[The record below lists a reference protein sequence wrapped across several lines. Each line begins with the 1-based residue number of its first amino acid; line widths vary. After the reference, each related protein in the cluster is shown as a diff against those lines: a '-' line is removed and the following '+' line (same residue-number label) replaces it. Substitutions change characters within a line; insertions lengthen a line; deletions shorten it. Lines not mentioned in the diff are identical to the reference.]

1 MSFKTF
7 KNHYEKIK
15 IKENNNIVP
24 NQVLISICIATY
36 NHNNYITKCL
46 EGILIQ
52 QTNFNFEILLGEDAS
67 TDGTREICIE
77 YAKKYPDKIR
87 LFLHHQENNI
97 SVNGSPTGRFNFLY
111 NLYSAKGKYIA
122 LCEGDDYWTDPYKLQ
137 KQVDFL
143 EANDDVNICFT
154 RALLLKN
161 GKEELQEIP
170 SSFEKKD
177 FNYIE
182 LIRHHNFISTA
193 SVMFKKPEPL
203 NFPEW
208 FYKVPFGDLGL
219 YKLVSNNKKIH
230 CINEVMTVYRI
241 HDSGVWSGIN
251 AKKSAENYLT
261 FYLVIFSA
269 LTNEEKKEAKKK
281 IRSLLRKLASLS
293 FPHNKYIAKL
303 YFINLLIKHFNY
315 I

>member
-1 MSFKTF
+1 ML
-7 KNHYEKIK
+7 
-15 IKENNNIVP
+15 
-24 NQVLISICIATY
+24 NQPISYYSNAVNFPLVSICVQTY
-36 NHNNYITKCL
+36 NHGQYIRECL
-46 EGILIQ
+46 DNLLNQ
-52 QTNFNFEILLGEDAS
+52 NTNFDYEILLGEDNS
-67 TDGTREICIE
+67 SDNTRHICIE
-77 YAKKYPDKIR
+77 YAEKYPEKIR
-87 LFLHHQENNI
+87 LFLHDRSNVI
-97 SVNGSPTGRFNFLY
+97 KINGNATGRFNFIY
-111 NLYSAKGKYIA
+111 NLKNTKGKYIA

-170 SSFEKKD
+170 LPFDKQSFR
-177 FNYIE
+177 FVE

-203 NFPEW
+203 IFPDW
-208 FYKVPFGDLGL
+208 IIKVPFGDLAL
-219 YKLVSNNKKIH
+219 YKIVSNNKKIQ
-230 CINEVMTVYRI
+230 CINEVMSVYRI

-251 AKKSAENYLT
+251 AKKSAEQYLT
-261 FYLVIFSA
+261 FYLAIFLA
-269 LTNEEKKEAKKK
+269 LTSEEKKEAKKK

-293 FPHNKYIAKL
+293 VPNNKYIAKL